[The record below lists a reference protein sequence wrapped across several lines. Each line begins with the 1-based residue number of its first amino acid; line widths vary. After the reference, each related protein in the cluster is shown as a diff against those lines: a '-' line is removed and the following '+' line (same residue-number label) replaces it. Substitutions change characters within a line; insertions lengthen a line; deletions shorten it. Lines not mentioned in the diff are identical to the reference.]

1 MLAEYEKQTNFL
13 KEKETIRICRSV
25 LHIIFIDDTLYRKE
39 EKNSTFKTK
48 VLRLYP
54 NNEVC
59 LSTAI
64 LQPSEASV

>member
-13 KEKETIRICRSV
+13 KKKETVRVCRSV
-25 LHIIFIDDTLYRKE
+25 LHIIFMDNTLYRKE
-39 EKNSTFKTK
+39 EKNCTFKRK

-59 LSTAI
+59 LSTANSPVI
-64 LQPSEASV
+64 